1 MPKPIYH
8 YNRGRPLR
16 AMSVNEDEKATADFH
31 AREARN
37 VSEAVASVQ
46 RLESFHDRP
55 AIESGETVIGWLWRI
70 AREPLSPHVAETQL
84 RADPYRVSRRLRSR
98 VFSLPD
104 LDPARAAVVLH
115 VALVIG
121 SDAILS
127 DAPLWAALRDR
138 DYSGAGDCLLMTR
151 WPAMA
156 GDDETERRRV
166 LALARQMREGR
177 AP

>member
-1 MPKPIYH
+1 MPRPIYH

-55 AIESGETVIGWLWRI
+55 AIENGETVIGWLWRI

-84 RADPYRVSRRLRSR
+84 RADLYAVSRQLRGR
-98 VFSLPD
+98 IFSLPE
-104 LDPARAAVVLH
+104 LDPQRAAVVLH

-121 SDAILS
+121 SDALLAER
-127 DAPLWAALRDR
+127 DLWDSLRRADYNAA
-138 DYSGAGDCLLMTR
+138 SDCLLLSR

-156 GDDETERRRV
+156 GDDITERRRV
-166 LALARQMREGR
+166 LAMARQMRDGVP
-177 AP
+177 A